1 MVVDTATASSDSGSW
16 GDGSAD
22 GVSSASASAS
32 AYGSDS
38 GATPRGI
45 VMPIG
50 GAEDKVGRS
59 TVLREVV
66 RLAGGPASRLVVIST
81 ASSLGDEIT
90 HAYLQLFASL
100 GVTEVVGI
108 RPESRREAAD
118 PGLVAA
124 IDSCTAVFMT
134 GGNQV
139 KLATLLVGTP
149 LGEAIRAA
157 SARGALIAG
166 TSAGASI
173 CSRHMV
179 SFGPGGTTPKF
190 RISQVS
196 EGLGLLPDVIVDQ
209 HFTQRNR
216 FGRLL
221 ALIAANPA
229 QLGVGIDEDTAA
241 IFRPDGILEVKGR
254 GVLTVLDGSD
264 LVTTA
269 YTATGTQPLLLSGVR
284 LHSLPRGAVFDLRT
298 RRLLSSPGLAVTGLA
313 EPVISTL
320 DHLPEGSRPAVT
332 VRQSRRIAAEGAH
345 TGTDQLRRRR

>member
-1 MVVDTATASSDSGSW
+1 MDTAHSG
-16 GDGSAD
+16 GSAGR
-22 GVSSASASAS
+22 GV
-32 AYGSDS
+32 
-38 GATPRGI
+38 

-50 GAEDKVGRS
+50 GAEDKVGRM

-66 RLAGGPASRLVVIST
+66 RLAGGPATRLVVIST

-90 HAYLQLFASL
+90 HAYLQLFAGL

-118 PGLVAA
+118 PALVAA
-124 IDSCTAVFMT
+124 VDQCTAVFMT

-149 LGEAIRAA
+149 LGDAIVAA
-157 SARGALIAG
+157 SERGALVAG

-190 RISQVS
+190 RISHVS
-196 EGLGLLPDVIVDQ
+196 EGLGLLDDVIVDQ

-221 ALIAANPA
+221 ALVAANPG

-241 IFRPDGILEVKGR
+241 IFRPDGVLEVKGR
-254 GVLTVLDGSD
+254 GVLTVVDGSD

-269 YTATGTQPLLLSGVR
+269 YTATGTQPLMISGLK
-284 LHSLPRGAVFDLRT
+284 LHSLPRGAKFDLRT
-298 RRLLSSPGLAVTGLA
+298 RTLISAPGLPVDDPLRPPVT
-313 EPVISTL
+313 TL
-320 DHLPEGSRPAVT
+320 DDVPAGTRP
-332 VRQSRRIAAEGAH
+332 QSRRIAAEGAH
-345 TGTDQLRRRR
+345 VTTEQLRRR

>member
-1 MVVDTATASSDSGSW
+1 MDAAGAIGTTGHP
-16 GDGSAD
+16 GR
-22 GVSSASASAS
+22 GV
-32 AYGSDS
+32 
-38 GATPRGI
+38 

-50 GAEDKVGRS
+50 GAEDKVGRM

-66 RLAGGPASRLVVIST
+66 RLAGGPATRLVVIST

-90 HAYLQLFASL
+90 HAYLQLFAAL

-108 RPESRREAAD
+108 RPESRAEAAD
-118 PGLVAA
+118 PELVAA
-124 IDSCTAVFMT
+124 VDRCTAVFMT

-149 LGEAIRAA
+149 LGDAIVAA
-157 SARGALIAG
+157 HVRGALVAG

-190 RISQVS
+190 RISHVS
-196 EGLGLLPDVIVDQ
+196 EGLGLLGDVIVDQ

-221 ALIAANPA
+221 ALVAANPG

-241 IFRPDGILEVKGR
+241 VFRSDGVLEVKGR
-254 GVLTVLDGSD
+254 GVLTIVDGAD
-264 LVTTA
+264 LITTA
-269 YTATGTQPLLLSGVR
+269 YTATGTQPLMISGLK
-284 LHSLPRGAVFDLRT
+284 LHSLPRGAKFDLRT
-298 RRLLSSPGLAVTGLA
+298 RTLISAPGLPDLDPERPPIT
-313 EPVISTL
+313 TL
-320 DHLPEGSRPAVT
+320 DDVPAGT
-332 VRQSRRIAAEGAH
+332 RLQSRRIAAEGAH
-345 TGTDQLRRRR
+345 VTTDQLRRR

>member
-1 MVVDTATASSDSGSW
+1 
-16 GDGSAD
+16 
-22 GVSSASASAS
+22 
-32 AYGSDS
+32 
-38 GATPRGI
+38 
-45 VMPIG
+45 MPIG
-50 GAEDKVGRS
+50 GAEDKVGRM

-66 RLAGGPASRLVVIST
+66 RLAGGPATRLVVIST

-90 HAYLQLFASL
+90 HAYLQLFAGL

-118 PGLVAA
+118 PALVAA
-124 IDSCTAVFMT
+124 VEQCTAVFMT

-149 LGEAIRAA
+149 LGDAIVAA
-157 SARGALIAG
+157 SERGALVAG

-190 RISQVS
+190 RISHVS
-196 EGLGLLPDVIVDQ
+196 EGLGLLEDVIVDQ

-221 ALIAANPA
+221 ALIAANPG
-229 QLGVGIDEDTAA
+229 QLGVGVDEDTAA
-241 IFRPDGILEVKGR
+241 IFRPDGVLEVKGR
-254 GVLTVLDGSD
+254 GVLTVVDGSD

-269 YTATGTQPLLLSGVR
+269 YTATGTQPLMISGLK
-284 LHSLPRGAVFDLRT
+284 LHSLPRGAKFDLTTRT
-298 RRLLSSPGLAVTGLA
+298 LISAPGLPVDDPLRPPVT
-313 EPVISTL
+313 TL
-320 DHLPEGSRPAVT
+320 DDVPAGTRP
-332 VRQSRRIAAEGAH
+332 QSRRIAAEGAH
-345 TGTDQLRRRR
+345 VTTEQLRRR

>member
-1 MVVDTATASSDSGSW
+1 MTSEPMASR
-16 GDGSAD
+16 
-22 GVSSASASAS
+22 GV
-32 AYGSDS
+32 
-38 GATPRGI
+38 

-50 GAEDKVGRS
+50 GAEDKIGRM
-59 TVLREVV
+59 TILREVV
-66 RLAGGPASRLVVIST
+66 KLAGGSASRVVVIST

-100 GVTEVVGI
+100 GVTDVVGI
-108 RPESRREAAD
+108 RPESRQQSSD
-118 PGLVAA
+118 PGLIAA
-124 IDSCTAVFMT
+124 VERCTAVFMT

-139 KLATLLVGTP
+139 KLATIVVGTP
-149 LGEAIRAA
+149 LGAAILAA
-157 SARGALIAG
+157 NACGAIVAG

-196 EGLGLLPDVIVDQ
+196 EGLGLLDDVIVDQ

-241 IFRPDGILEVKGR
+241 VVRSDGVLEVKGR
-254 GVLTVLDGSD
+254 GVVTIMDGSQV
-264 LVTTA
+264 VTTA
-269 YTATGTQPLLLSGVR
+269 YTATGTQPLMMSGLQ
-284 LHSLPRGAVFDLRT
+284 LHTLPRGARFDLNSRA
-298 RRLLSSPGLAVTGLA
+298 LLTAPGLPSPADLTGT
-313 EPVISTL
+313 PSISTL
-320 DHLPEGSRPAVT
+320 DDVPAGTRP
-332 VRQSRRIAAEGAH
+332 RPRRIAAEGAH
-345 TGTDQLRRRR
+345 VTTEQLRRRADPA